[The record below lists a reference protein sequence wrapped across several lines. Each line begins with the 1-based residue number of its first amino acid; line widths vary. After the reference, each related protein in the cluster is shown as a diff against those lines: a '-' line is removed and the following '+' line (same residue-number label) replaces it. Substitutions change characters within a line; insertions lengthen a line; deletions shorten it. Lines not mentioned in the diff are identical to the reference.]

1 MVLFKHIWEAF
12 HGVTL
17 FEGALFVA
25 FSKDLYVWIHKNHK
39 DLTGQEYINDNI
51 WHLEVLPRQFVWFGL
66 FQHGARLDS
75 RFGELQK

>member
-1 MVLFKHIWEAF
+1 MAIIVNLLFNPNKETHKKWYSSNTFEAF

-39 DLTGQEYINDNI
+39 DLTCQEYINDNI
-51 WHLEVLPRQFVWFGL
+51 
-66 FQHGARLDS
+66 
-75 RFGELQK
+75 